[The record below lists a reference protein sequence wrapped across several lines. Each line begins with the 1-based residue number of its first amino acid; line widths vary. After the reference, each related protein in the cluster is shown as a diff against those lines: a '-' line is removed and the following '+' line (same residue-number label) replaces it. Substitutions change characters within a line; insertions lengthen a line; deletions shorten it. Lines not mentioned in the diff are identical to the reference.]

1 MWSIAE
7 IIIVKGESK
16 LPEINL
22 TLSFV
27 VQNKYNMETALSG

>member
-7 IIIVKGESK
+7 MIIVKGEST

-22 TLSFV
+22 TLNFV
-27 VQNKYNMETALSG
+27 VHNKYNMETAL